1 MVNLKQVQALI
12 LSVALTIPAVGAQEP
27 AATVSA
33 APSPQ
38 ELQQLVAP
46 IALYPDALVGQV
58 LAASTYPTQVV
69 EADRWL
75 QQNPGLKGEAL
86 GSAVD
91 KQPWDPSIKGLTQ
104 FPDVL
109 NNMSKNITWTSAL
122 GDAYFNDP
130 QSVMNVIQAL
140 RRDAEKAGNLTSSSQ
155 QTVKMEG
162 QTIIIEHADPTV
174 VYVPSYSP
182 AVVYGT
188 TIAPY
193 RNLQVGLSLLTRR
206 PRIGKRRKV

>member
-1 MVNLKQVQALI
+1 M
-12 LSVALTIPAVGAQEP
+12 
-27 AATVSA
+27 ATTSS
-33 APSPQ
+33 APSAS
-38 ELQQLVAP
+38 EFQQLVAP

-162 QTIIIEHADPTV
+162 QTIIIEPADPTV
-174 VYVPSYSP
+174 VYVPS
-182 AVVYGT
+182 
-188 TIAPY
+188 
-193 RNLQVGLSLLTRR
+193 
-206 PRIGKRRKV
+206 

>member
-1 MVNLKQVQALI
+1 MVLTRQI
-12 LSVALTIPAVGAQEP
+12 LSIFVSCALAVPVFAQGTSQTM
-27 AATVSA
+27 ATTSS
-33 APSPQ
+33 APSAS
-38 ELQQLVAP
+38 EFQQLVAP

-109 NNMSKNITWTSAL
+109 NNMSKNIKWTSAL
-122 GDAYFNDP
+122 GDDYFNDP
-130 QSVMNVIQAL
+130 QSVMNAIQAL
-140 RRDAEKAGNLTSSSQ
+140 RRYAEKAVILTNSSSQ
-155 QTVKMEG
+155 TANRSYQTD
-162 QTIIIEHADPTV
+162 IIQPAHLAVI
-174 VYVPSYSP
+174 YVQSSCP
-182 AVVYGT
+182 
-188 TIAPY
+188 
-193 RNLQVGLSLLTRR
+193 
-206 PRIGKRRKV
+206 